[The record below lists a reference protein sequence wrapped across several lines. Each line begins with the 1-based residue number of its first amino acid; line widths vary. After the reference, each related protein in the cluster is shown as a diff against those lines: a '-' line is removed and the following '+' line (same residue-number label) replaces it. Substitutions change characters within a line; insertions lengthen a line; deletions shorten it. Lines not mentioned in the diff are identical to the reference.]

1 MITNL
6 KLVVNSQLLPQSAF
20 SMASQAAGESVRN
33 WTVGNLVPI
42 RHQYSAKTAKQRP
55 SYWML
60 NIVILA
66 HIAGLAWLMSTK
78 PTLPMIR
85 ESLTPIT
92 VSLVNSPTPE
102 PVVVPLLPAP
112 QQPLIKKPKPI
123 VKQTLPTP
131 EAVAEQP
138 FVAQRVAASEV
149 PPSPTAPVVVAKAPE
164 AVDVPQPKIEHEPII
179 EPPRFGAAYLHNPA
193 PDYPPLARRLGEQG
207 RVLLRVLVSV
217 NGDADNVQIETSSG
231 SNKLDQAAIQ
241 AVKKWNFI
249 PAKRSNQP
257 ISAYVLV
264 PVQFSLE
271 G

>member
-1 MITNL
+1 MIANL
-6 KLVVNSQLLPQSAF
+6 KLVVNSGLLPQSTF
-20 SMASQAAGESVRN
+20 SMASQGAGESIRN
-33 WTVGNLVPI
+33 LAVANLVPR
-42 RHQYSAKTAKQRP
+42 RHHDSAQTARQRP

-66 HIAGLAWLMSTK
+66 HVAGLAWLMSSK
-78 PTLPMIR
+78 PTMHAIR
-85 ESLTPIT
+85 EPLTPIT
-92 VSLVNSPTPE
+92 VSLVNKQTTVPE
-102 PVVVPLLPAP
+102 VVPLLPAP
-112 QQPLIKKPKPI
+112 PLQPVLEKPI
-123 VKQTLPTP
+123 VKQTLQTP
-131 EAVAEQP
+131 EPVAEQP
-138 FVAQRVAASEV
+138 FVTQQAVVSEM
-149 PPSPTAPVVVAKAPE
+149 PPTPTIPAVVASTAE
-164 AVDVPQPKIEHEPII
+164 AVEVSQPKVELEPTM

-217 NGDADNVQIETSSG
+217 NGDTDQVQIETSSG

-241 AVKKWNFI
+241 AVKRWNFI

>member
-1 MITNL
+1 MIANL
-6 KLVVNSQLLPQSAF
+6 KLVVSSGLLPQSTF
-20 SMASQAAGESVRN
+20 SMASQSAGESMRN
-33 WTVGNLVPI
+33 LVVANLVPR
-42 RHQYSAKTAKQRP
+42 RHQDSAQTARQRP
-55 SYWML
+55 AYWML

-66 HIAGLAWLMSTK
+66 HVAGLALLMSGK
-78 PTLPMIR
+78 PNLHAIR
-85 ESLTPIT
+85 EPLIPIT
-92 VSLVNSPTPE
+92 VSLVNKQTTEPE
-102 PVVVPLLPAP
+102 VVSLQPAQQLQPV
-112 QQPLIKKPKPI
+112 IEKTI
-123 VKQTLPTP
+123 VKQTLQTAEP
-131 EAVAEQP
+131 VAEQP
-138 FVAQRVAASEV
+138 FVTQQAVVSEM
-149 PPSPTAPVVVAKAPE
+149 SSTPTTPVVGASAAE
-164 AVDVPQPKIEHEPII
+164 AVEVAQPKVEHESII

-217 NGDADNVQIETSSG
+217 NGDTDKVQIETSSG

-241 AVKKWNFI
+241 AVKRWNFI